1 MECLRPIRACG
12 CWGLRW
18 CWVQDLACVYV
29 VVPLSPVCCCCP
41 AVSPP
46 SSPGP
51 AAPCAELHW
60 NSAQTQAGHLERVGG
75 GGGGSTRHARQGQD
89 DEQPTTIQKACSQAP
104 KDIFPRSAVLACHG
118 CRGQIRSLTSLCC
131 STLSCA
137 ARWGQSA
144 CCAVAW

>member
-1 MECLRPIRACG
+1 VCMWSYLFPQCAVVALQCLHLLLQVLQLLAQSYTGILLRLKQVTWRG
-12 CWGLRW
+12 WG
-18 CWVQDLACVYV
+18 
-29 VVPLSPVCCCCP
+29 
-41 AVSPP
+41 
-46 SSPGP
+46 G
-51 AAPCAELHW
+51 
-60 NSAQTQAGHLERVGG
+60 GVGG
-75 GGGGSTRHARQGQD
+75 GGGAGGAQDMRGKGQD
-89 DEQPTTIQKACSQAP
+89 DEQPTTIQQACSQAP

>member
-1 MECLRPIRACG
+1 VLETYS
-12 CWGLRW
+12 GLRLLGPALVLGAGP
-18 CWVQDLACVYV
+18 CLCVCGRTSFPSV
-29 VVPLSPVCCCCP
+29 LLLPCS
-41 AVSPP
+41 VSTFF
-46 SSPGP
+46 SRSCSSLRRATLEFCSDSSRSPG
-51 AAPCAELHW
+51 E
-60 NSAQTQAGHLERVGG
+60 GGG

-104 KDIFPRSAVLACHG
+104 KDIFPRSAVLTCHG